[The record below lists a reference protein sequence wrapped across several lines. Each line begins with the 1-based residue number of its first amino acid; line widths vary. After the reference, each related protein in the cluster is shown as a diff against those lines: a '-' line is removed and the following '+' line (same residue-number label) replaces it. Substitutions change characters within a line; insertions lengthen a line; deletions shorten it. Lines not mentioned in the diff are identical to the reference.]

1 MWEMFLETFKED
13 PDAQACNYHFYY
25 KIFTKEF
32 NLGFGSPR
40 TDICSFCEERT
51 QRLKF
56 EQDNDEKQKIVCEL
70 IVHKQR
76 AKQFYN
82 LMKEPVPNN
91 TACFVFDLMQNQPL
105 PRTALG
111 EAFYVRQIWQY
122 YLGIVRHYGGQSQQ
136 NLDNVY
142 FYTWSE
148 NESKRGSSEVCSA
161 VFHHLTNFCAENT
174 EIKKI
179 KLFCDGCSAQNKNYT
194 LLAMLSKLCNDRNV
208 NCEIIF
214 PVRGHSYLPV
224 DRTFGRVEKMLRKTE
239 LVLLPDEYNSIFS
252 KVGQVHV
259 LGRDWHV
266 SNWKDAAKL
275 HIKSKMDFKI
285 SEMKIIRIDSKC
297 VSCQSDYSVVNQT
310 CSHTLLKRGKKWS
323 SLQTVQ
329 IPLGNQVKKEKL
341 DDVKQLINKLG
352 VDDGHPAMAFYKNV
366 FSSFIDDNAI
376 ASESDDE

>member
-111 EAFYVRQIWQY
+111 EAFYARQIWQY

-148 NESKRGSSEVCSA
+148 N
-161 VFHHLTNFCAENT
+161 
-174 EIKKI
+174 
-179 KLFCDGCSAQNKNYT
+179 
-194 LLAMLSKLCNDRNV
+194 
-208 NCEIIF
+208 
-214 PVRGHSYLPV
+214 
-224 DRTFGRVEKMLRKTE
+224 
-239 LVLLPDEYNSIFS
+239 
-252 KVGQVHV
+252 
-259 LGRDWHV
+259 
-266 SNWKDAAKL
+266 
-275 HIKSKMDFKI
+275 
-285 SEMKIIRIDSKC
+285 
-297 VSCQSDYSVVNQT
+297 
-310 CSHTLLKRGKKWS
+310 
-323 SLQTVQ
+323 
-329 IPLGNQVKKEKL
+329 
-341 DDVKQLINKLG
+341 
-352 VDDGHPAMAFYKNV
+352 
-366 FSSFIDDNAI
+366 
-376 ASESDDE
+376 